1 MRRTILF
8 SLVVLVPFW
17 FGSTGMRPLCEND
30 CIEPTPTPNPV
41 TQEERILEGELP
53 LDLIPTTRSALA
65 LEAAQEARAFF
76 GDAPYDLNSSR
87 NCASYSS
94 QYARALGF
102 PMAQIGPSEH
112 PIGTGFPYGS
122 GLLQL
127 GWAQDHYSDLTWWVS
142 AKSLRDPAA
151 WGAIPS
157 GSLIFFEAA
166 ISHRGY
172 NTLQHVAVL
181 LGRNSAGE
189 PLFAD
194 YAAGMQSGPA
204 VGRTL
209 YQMLRLY
216 PNQGGWEPYPV
227 PGAPEELR
235 VMVFDA
241 IGASRQMWFEGGVVY
256 PEWDLLVE
264 KLAADVIVTV
274 NVNDGTT
281 MIFDTSRLG
290 EWPVE
295 EEQAY
300 AVVGRFLKADP
311 PLTMEFRETPF
322 ARKGFYD
329 GENGLYWEDGLLR
342 RSYTPYLIAQLS
354 GFERA
359 AGFGGLDGSTDIA
372 ILTAYVTYS
381 GVAVL
386 EKNYGDYSDYT
397 IHSVPD
403 VSEQDILLR
412 EPLLEEANRMGV
424 PVPESDVHLSSG
436 CVNYDHATWK
446 RLKAYLQSSLDQ
458 GLRVV
463 VVFSAPG
470 VPQDRILERTDFGA
484 GMDPFATINTVN
496 WDYGEAFDRR
506 GFFVP
511 SP

>member
-1 MRRTILF
+1 MRRTTLLSAF
-8 SLVVLVPFW
+8 VLVPFW
-17 FGSTGMRPLCEND
+17 VGSMEMRPPCVGE
-30 CIEPTPTPNPV
+30 CAEPTPTSISV
-41 TQEERILEGELP
+41 AQEERVLKGELP
-53 LDLIPTTRSALA
+53 LDLVPTTRSALA
-65 LEAAQEARAFF
+65 LGASREARNFF
-76 GDAPYDLNSSR
+76 GAAPYDLNSSR
-87 NCASYSS
+87 NCATYSG

-102 PMAQIGPSEH
+102 SIARIGPDEQ
-112 PIGTGFPYGS
+112 PIGIGFPYGS

-127 GWAQDHYSDLTWWVS
+127 QWAQKHYPDLTWWMP

-151 WGAIPS
+151 WETIPP
-157 GSLIFFEAA
+157 GSMIFLETA

-172 NTLQHVAVL
+172 NTLQHVTVL

-194 YAAGMQSGPA
+194 YAAGMLSGPV

-209 YQMLRLY
+209 YQLLRLY
-216 PNQGGWEPYPV
+216 PNHWGWEPYPV

-241 IGASRQMWFEGGVVY
+241 IGAARQMWLEGGVVY
-256 PEWDLLVE
+256 PEWELIVG
-264 KLAADVIVTV
+264 KLAADVVVTV

-281 MIFDTSRLG
+281 AIFDTSRLA

-300 AVVGRFLKADP
+300 AVVGRLLKADP
-311 PLTMEFRETPF
+311 PLTMKFRETPF

-354 GFERA
+354 GFERVD
-359 AGFGGLDGSTDIA
+359 GFGGLNGSTNIA
-372 ILTAYVTYS
+372 ILIAYVTYS
-381 GVAVL
+381 GVVVL
-386 EKNYGDYSDYT
+386 EEDHSDYT
-397 IHSVPD
+397 IHAVPD

-412 EPLLEEANRMGV
+412 EPLLEEANRGGV

-436 CVNYDHATWK
+436 CVNYDHATWG
-446 RLKAYLQSSLDQ
+446 RLKAYLQDSLDQ

-463 VVFSAPG
+463 VIFSAPG

-484 GMDPFATINTVN
+484 GMDPFATINAVN
-496 WDYGEAFDRR
+496 WAYGEAFDRR
-506 GFFVP
+506 GYFVP